1 MAGRYPAG
9 RCLRRTRLPR
19 VPVHFG
25 VDGIEEADE
34 LLMAMALHVLPIS
47 VSSIALDCC
56 FDAIDHLA
64 LEPFVKATMQPRMV
78 TSGSSSSIAFGR
90 LLAQTLPSHMGI
102 LLDVAPGWSRE
113 PTRIDA
119 RGPSL
124 DECPG

>member
-56 FDAIDHLA
+56 SMPSTTWRLNP
-64 LEPFVKATMQPRMV
+64 LSRQPCSR
-78 TSGSSSSIAFGR
+78 
-90 LLAQTLPSHMGI
+90 
-102 LLDVAPGWSRE
+102 GW
-113 PTRIDA
+113 
-119 RGPSL
+119 
-124 DECPG
+124 